1 MTTELQYFK
10 LRYTFPEGTTKDEH
24 YSLARQ
30 FFANLKLESLVYC
43 TFGYETLDKLGK
55 PTHPHCHCHFAIDQ
69 SYPVKI
75 GSIRT
80 ALQRYL
86 KQIGDTRKGN
96 CVYSLGI
103 PEDVLDTFRVL
114 RYPFKQKGR
123 FCESWE
129 KVPVDF
135 NVITETELANEEW
148 LRAIDR
154 NNKKLEQS
162 LQPNT
167 KDKLFEYL
175 DEMKITPQTPKIK
188 ILEFI
193 IIYYS
198 QEEKSLNKQ
207 TALGYL
213 NTALIKYG
221 IQTPL
226 EMANEW
232 LS

>member
-1 MTTELQYFK
+1 MTELQIFK

-24 YSLARQ
+24 VDLARK
-30 FFANLKLESLVYC
+30 FFSLTHPENLKYC

-55 PTHPHCHCHFAIDQ
+55 PTHPHAHCHFATDC
-69 SYPVKI
+69 SKFKI
-75 GSIRT
+75 GSLRKAI
-80 ALQRYL
+80 QRYF
-86 KQIGDTRKGN
+86 KDIGETRKGN
-96 CVYSLGI
+96 SVYSLGI

-114 RYPFKQKGR
+114 RYPYKQRGR
-123 FCESWE
+123 FLTNWE

-135 NVITETELANEEW
+135 DVTTETELANEEW
-148 LRAIDR
+148 LRAVDR
-154 NNKKLEQS
+154 NNKKLDQS

-175 DEMKITPQTPKIK
+175 DEIKITPQTPKTK

-193 IIYYS
+193 IIYYT

-221 IQTPL
+221 IQTPE